1 MLLRIKLLIWIKLYA
16 FKYNIIKKRSM
27 WKNHRHSSGTVHRFY
42 YVLNPGQIS
51 VYLRNSNQFAHFNM
65 GHVIRLI
72 FLKNQNYPNCRQYC
86 SGGIW
91 DGFQNI
97 LCSVF
102 NGNII
107 SAGILLPYY
116 EILLFSLK
124 VVKVLYIEVKF
135 CSNLIQIERFVNA
148 HIELVESRITF

>member
-72 FLKNQNYPNCRQYC
+72 FFRKSKLSQLSAILFRWYLGWFPKHTLFR
-86 SGGIW
+86 
-91 DGFQNI
+91 FQ
-97 LCSVF
+97 
-102 NGNII
+102 
-107 SAGILLPYY
+107 
-116 EILLFSLK
+116 
-124 VVKVLYIEVKF
+124 
-135 CSNLIQIERFVNA
+135 R
-148 HIELVESRITF
+148 